1 MTQIVI
7 LSRQGHLI
15 DRDVTRGVQHLR
27 DSGIPC
33 HQHKPMS
40 RIDDKGVIVLDSDS
54 DRDRAVTL
62 LRGIGLQVQ

>member
-7 LSRQGHLI
+7 LPRQGHLI
-15 DRDVTRGVQHLR
+15 DRDVTGGVQRLR
-27 DSGIPC
+27 DRRIPC
-33 HQHKPMS
+33 HQHKPLN
-40 RIDDKGVIVLDSDS
+40 RIDDNGVIVLDSDS